1 MQKKAVLA
9 LLVDGA
15 RADVMERMARAGE
28 LSAVDRHFVQRGGF
42 ATATSVFLTVSGPA
56 HLPLLAGIHP
66 GAANLPGIR
75 WAERPQGKRGWFL
88 GRTRSYMAPLRA
100 RKLERDVPASVKTL
114 FAHVPK
120 MADVNTWFVRGCPAS
135 ARRTR
140 WSKPT
145 AFMRSLLTRDWHRS
159 EDQAEKALLD
169 ALDRGFTSVHAVFP
183 AIDELGHRF
192 GPLSEPSFEAYRHFD
207 RALERIVDGLAR
219 RKQLDETLIV
229 ISSDHGQTATH
240 THVDIDRIVADV
252 YPKTVCYPKIWRHA
266 LSAQAAVMVSGNSM
280 ANVYVQVDSPFKHP
294 FAFTSK
300 NADNICS
307 VNYSHLHAQTVPYTQ
322 EKAIRPRRNS
332 AKSPPATTTPAASR
346 IPAPNGA
353 GRLRPPAALRT
364 LSIRAGFAG
373 PSSRAH
379 IGASPRVAIAAGPRT
394 GAGRA
399 HFATTGPRRLARP
412 RAPPVNPARGCPT
425 RALARTGCT
434 VCRMAQTPG
443 FAARSPPKERAANPR
458 EFAIPCSTIA
468 TPRRRS
474 VCPIFRRGG
483 DCGAASATC
492 VAYATCDMNGRC
504 VAKAS
509 AGEPCDDVNGP
520 RCLGLLS
527 CDSGSCALPPA
538 RVCR

>member
-28 LSAVDRHFVQRGGF
+28 LSAVERHFVQRGGF
-42 ATATSVFLTVSGPA
+42 ATATSVFPTVSGPA

-100 RKLERDVPASVKTL
+100 WKLERDVPASVKTL

-120 MADVNTWFVRGCPAS
+120 MADVNTWFVRGCPTS

-240 THVDIDRIVADV
+240 THVDIDRIVAGV

-266 LSAQAAVMVSGNSM
+266 FSAQAAVMVSGNSM
-280 ANVYVQVDSPFKHP
+280 ANVYVQG
-294 FAFTSK
+294 AGGW
-300 NADNICS
+300 
-307 VNYSHLHAQTVPYTQ
+307 
-322 EKAIRPRRNS
+322 
-332 AKSPPATTTPAASR
+332 TTCPDFD
-346 IPAPNGA
+346 APNSQAGELKARLLEHEAIEHVLYRGASPSTFIVANRAGSLRIEVVEGA
-353 GRLRPPAALRT
+353 GTLGAKLRLSRVGCDPLGYGDLPTTANRSEIAAWSADSAYPDAPWQLVRFF
-364 LSIRAGFAG
+364 S
-373 PSSRAH
+373 SSRAGDLVVCAKH
-379 IGASPRVAIAAGPRT
+379 GYDLRARFEYQPHNGSHGGLHRDHMLVPALTNGRWSSSRLRTVDLFPSILATLGEPVPTDIDGEAVAIT
-394 GAGRA
+394 
-399 HFATTGPRRLARP
+399 F
-412 RAPPVNPARGCPT
+412 
-425 RALARTGCT
+425 
-434 VCRMAQTPG
+434 
-443 FAARSPPKERAANPR
+443 
-458 EFAIPCSTIA
+458 
-468 TPRRRS
+468 
-474 VCPIFRRGG
+474 
-483 DCGAASATC
+483 D
-492 VAYATCDMNGRC
+492 
-504 VAKAS
+504 
-509 AGEPCDDVNGP
+509 
-520 RCLGLLS
+520 
-527 CDSGSCALPPA
+527 
-538 RVCR
+538 